1 MPPPSSSQIKAG
13 SVVHFAPAIY
23 TLQKPVT
30 GVAGLKTLVSKVS
43 GATWMALELESVS
56 DADKVSRELR
66 NFIGKDLKAV
76 TVVLVK

>member
-1 MPPPSSSQIKAG
+1 MK
-13 SVVHFAPAIY
+13 

-30 GVAGLKTLVSKVS
+30 GVAGLKSLLSRVST
-43 GATWMALELESVS
+43 ATWMALELDTIADV
-56 DADKVSRELR
+56 DKVARELR

>member
-1 MPPPSSSQIKAG
+1 MK
-13 SVVHFAPAIY
+13 

-30 GVAGLKTLVSKVS
+30 GVAGLRTLLSKVS
-43 GATWMALELESVS
+43 VITWMALEIETVA
-56 DADKVSRELR
+56 DADKVSREIL

>member
-1 MPPPSSSQIKAG
+1 M
-13 SVVHFAPAIY
+13 
-23 TLQKPVT
+23 
-30 GVAGLKTLVSKVS
+30 SKVS
-43 GATWMALELESVS
+43 TATWMALELETIA

>member
-1 MPPPSSSQIKAG
+1 MK
-13 SVVHFAPAIY
+13 

-30 GVAGLKTLVSKVS
+30 GVAGLRALVSRVS
-43 GATWMALELESVS
+43 GATWMALELETIA

-76 TVVLVK
+76 TVLAFK

>member
-1 MPPPSSSQIKAG
+1 MK
-13 SVVHFAPAIY
+13 

-30 GVAGLKTLVSKVS
+30 GVAGLKKLVSKVS
-43 GATWMALELESVS
+43 VITWMALELETVA

-76 TVVLVK
+76 TVLAYK

>member
-1 MPPPSSSQIKAG
+1 MK
-13 SVVHFAPAIY
+13 

-43 GATWMALELESVS
+43 GATWMALELETVA
-56 DADKVSRELR
+56 DADKVSREIKA
-66 NFIGKDLKAV
+66 FIGKDLKAV

>member
-1 MPPPSSSQIKAG
+1 MK
-13 SVVHFAPAIY
+13 

-43 GATWMALELESVS
+43 AATWMALELETIA

-76 TVVLVK
+76 TVVLVKG

>member
-1 MPPPSSSQIKAG
+1 MK
-13 SVVHFAPAIY
+13 

-43 GATWMALELESVS
+43 VATWMALELESVL

>member
-1 MPPPSSSQIKAG
+1 MK
-13 SVVHFAPAIY
+13 

-30 GVAGLKTLVSKVS
+30 GVAGLRALVSRVS
-43 GATWMALELESVS
+43 GATWMALELETVA

-76 TVVLVK
+76 TVLAYK

>member
-1 MPPPSSSQIKAG
+1 MK
-13 SVVHFAPAIY
+13 

-30 GVAGLKTLVSKVS
+30 GVAGQRTLVSKVS

-56 DADKVSRELR
+56 DADKVAGELR

-76 TVVLVK
+76 TVVLVKG

>member
-1 MPPPSSSQIKAG
+1 MK
-13 SVVHFAPAIY
+13 

-30 GVAGLKTLVSKVS
+30 GVAGLKTLVSRVS
-43 GATWMALELESVS
+43 AATWMALELESVA

-76 TVVLVK
+76 TVLAFK